1 MNKTTIELNGLV
13 FYAYHGALEAES
25 ELGQRFKVDV
35 SLRLADGLDFKED
48 NTEVSVDYSRVFST
62 VESVFTESRFQLI
75 ERAAEAIAS
84 ELLSKFKKIVEV
96 RVRVVKPSAPVP
108 CACDSFAVEVV
119 QCR

>member
-13 FYAYHGALEAES
+13 FYAYHGALQAES

-35 SLRLADGLDFKED
+35 SLRLADGLDFKDD
-48 NTEVSVDYSRVFST
+48 NTQVTVDYSRVYCT

-84 ELLSKFKKIVEV
+84 ELLSQFKKLSLIHI
-96 RVRVVKPSAPVP
+96 
-108 CACDSFAVEVV
+108 
-119 QCR
+119 

>member
-35 SLRLADGLDFKED
+35 SLRLADGPDFKED
-48 NTEVSVDYSRVFST
+48 NTEVSVDYSRVYST

-84 ELLSKFKKIVEV
+84 ELLSQFKKIVEV
-96 RVRVVKPSAPVP
+96 RVRVDKPSAPVP

>member
-13 FYAYHGALEAES
+13 FYAYHGALQAES
-25 ELGQRFKVDV
+25 ELGQRFKIDV
-35 SLRLADGLDFKED
+35 SLRLADGLDFKDD
-48 NTEVSVDYSRVFST
+48 NTQVTVDYSRVYCT

-84 ELLSKFKKIVEV
+84 ELLSQFKKIVEV
-96 RVRVVKPSAPVP
+96 RVRVDKPSVPVP
-108 CACDSFAVEVV
+108 CACDSFAVEVI

>member
-48 NTEVSVDYSRVFST
+48 NTEVSVDYSRVYST

-84 ELLSKFKKIVEV
+84 ELLSQFKKIIEG
-96 RVRVVKPSAPVP
+96 RVRVDKPSAPVP

>member
-48 NTEVSVDYSRVFST
+48 NTEVSVDYRLVYST

-84 ELLSKFKKIVEV
+84 ELLSQFKKIIEV
-96 RVRVVKPSAPVP
+96 RVRVDKPSAPVP